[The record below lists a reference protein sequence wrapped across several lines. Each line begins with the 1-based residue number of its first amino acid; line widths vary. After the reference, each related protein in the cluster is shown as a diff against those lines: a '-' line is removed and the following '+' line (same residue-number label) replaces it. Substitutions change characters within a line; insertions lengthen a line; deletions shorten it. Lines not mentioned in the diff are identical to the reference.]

1 MLTNNKVIAKNTL
14 FLYFR
19 MLLIMFVSLYTSRVV
34 LSTLGVDDFGIYA
47 TVGGIVMLLSF
58 VNGAMSTGSSRFLTF
73 ALGKKDFIRLKKTF
87 DTTLSSHIII
97 SVIILII
104 AETIGLWFL
113 LNKLVIPEE
122 RMYASIWVYQISI
135 LTAIINITQVPYTA
149 SIIAHEKMTIYAYV
163 GIVEVLLKLTIVF
176 FLTVCS
182 FDKLITYAFLLCAV
196 QISIAAFYR
205 IYCVSKFKETKY
217 TFSLDKEIFKEI
229 FGFSGWSLF
238 ASGSIALNEQGTT
251 LITNMFFGPSVVAAR
266 AISLQVNMA
275 ANQFVSNFRTAVNPQ
290 IVKKYASE
298 DFVGSKSLLLSSTK
312 YSFYLMFLLGFPIIL
327 LANPILNIWLVNVP
341 DYTVAF
347 VRLAIIQSLFAVFDS
362 SFYTALY
369 AKGRLRENALLSPT
383 IGFIRFPIVYFLFK
397 IGCSPLVLSYAGIV
411 TYAILGLVVKP
422 ILIMK
427 IVNYRRSEI
436 FSVFL
441 SCIKVLLVA
450 IPVPLILSFYLE
462 DSLINYFTICIV
474 AIISVL
480 LSIYCFGIDRQIKNF
495 INLYITNLIS
505 RIKHNKNN

>member
-1 MLTNNKVIAKNTL
+1 MQNNNRVIAKNTL

-73 ALGKKDFIRLKKTF
+73 ALGKKDFIKLKKTF
-87 DTTLSSHIII
+87 DTTLSAHIII

-122 RMYASIWVYQISI
+122 RMYASFWVYQISI

-149 SIIAHEKMTIYAYV
+149 SIIAHEKMTVYAYI
-163 GIVEVLLKLTIVF
+163 GIIEVLLKLTIVF

-205 IYCVSKFKETKY
+205 IYCVRKFKETKY

-347 VRLAIIQSLFAVFDS
+347 VRLAIVQSLFAVFDS

-369 AKGRLRENALLSPT
+369 AKGRLRENALISPT

-411 TYAILGLVVKP
+411 TYAILGFVVKP
-422 ILIMK
+422 ILIMR
-427 IVNYRRSEI
+427 IVNYHRSEI

-474 AIISVL
+474 TIISAL
-480 LSIYCFGIDRQIKNF
+480 LSIYCFGIDSGIRKCVKKYILNF
-495 INLYITNLIS
+495 IV
-505 RIKHNKNN
+505 RIKKK